1 MRSLKMSDKMHLND
15 NSAVSST
22 LLPVRI
28 IIDFIEKL
36 LKNAILKVTSG
47 TSFALQDLFYICSG
61 VGNNY
66 GWGLSE
72 ETMKTAIL
80 PVNLVFLCF
89 SILSKKCFTLFY
101 TLKQNWCFFF
111 SPEVSSWSLPPSPPQ
126 IVFQSTLQWCQ
137 LLLLNRFIFFL
148 CYERMKLAEHL

>member
-66 GWGLSE
+66 G
-72 ETMKTAIL
+72 
-80 PVNLVFLCF
+80 
-89 SILSKKCFTLFY
+89 
-101 TLKQNWCFFF
+101 
-111 SPEVSSWSLPPSPPQ
+111 
-126 IVFQSTLQWCQ
+126 
-137 LLLLNRFIFFL
+137 
-148 CYERMKLAEHL
+148 